1 MKLGQVGV
9 NLKNFK
15 TIKFPFFGL
24 YKKPENISFTL
35 DKIFVNRTL
44 SSHKETVDDKSLE
57 GDYFARLLQLERRL
71 QFDCT
76 CKDLQQ
82 LIFERPLW
90 GMDAEAKP
98 YDLSE
103 RNYHVSIKK
112 PIRKIKG
119 NLVWVDKISYPFKI
133 TTNEDIEYPSDIL
146 YATLI
151 SVDNEWYI
159 KDITMDDSDKNIRKK
174 LLL

>member
-1 MKLGQVGV
+1 VS
-9 NLKNFK
+9 LKTFK
-15 TIKFPFFGL
+15 DIEFPFFGL

-35 DKIFVNRTL
+35 NKIYVNRTL
-44 SSHKETVDDKSLE
+44 SSHKETVDDKSLD
-57 GDYFARLLQLERRL
+57 GDYFARLLQINNRL

-90 GMDAEAKP
+90 GMDSKAIP
-98 YDLSE
+98 FDLSE

-112 PIRKIKG
+112 VITKIKG
-119 NLVWVDKISYPFKI
+119 NLIWVDKISYPFKLP
-133 TTNEDIEYPSDIL
+133 TNENLEFPEDTI

-151 SVDNEWYI
+151 SVNSEWYI
-159 KDITMDDSDKNIRKK
+159 KNITSDDKDKNIRKK
-174 LLL
+174 ILL